1 MAARL
6 APIMIQIISVNHLA
20 FIKGRQHVDGVVEVN
35 EIIDLSWR
43 GGNNSLIFK
52 VYIEGLWLNQLR
64 GLGLECDWGIGF
76 RHVVLQVAYMC
87 SWVGPNLGDY
97 NI

>member
-1 MAARL
+1 MANIQNVNSPLNLRDFIPISLFESLYKLIAKVMAACL

-52 VYIEGLWLNQLR
+52 VYIEGL
-64 GLGLECDWGIGF
+64 
-76 RHVVLQVAYMC
+76 
-87 SWVGPNLGDY
+87 
-97 NI
+97 